1 MADDKNLVDAY
12 ASIYNKKEESS
23 EKLNEG
29 VASGLMAAGTALEIG
44 KTVGNVARGIKDKIT
59 GANEKVVPASQEGKM
74 KKANEEFV
82 SEIKAPPNQDL
93 EKRIDKI
100 EDKTMTPVQKV
111 IKTLT
116 KRPVVYAK
124 KTNEDVA
131 ITHLD
136 GSTTEIVDVVK
147 PEALGDADSKLAS
160 RLWDQVAANLDT
172 LGEMYGASFDVFEL
186 NEKKEKKLDKVGE
199 EDEDVDNDGDV
210 DDSDSYIKNKRDT
223 IGKAMGEKKGKKKD
237 KDMKEEAEQID
248 EVDCWDTHKKVG
260 MKKKGNKM
268 VNDCRPKNESFNVK
282 SPVVFSKPSEEV
294 VEESISEETFE
305 KHASSISKAHKAIK
319 K

>member
-1 MADDKNLVDAY
+1 MTDDLTKAY
-12 ASIYNKKEESS
+12 SSIYNKEEESKP
-23 EKLNEG
+23 EQ
-29 VASGLMAAGTALEIG
+29 V
-44 KTVGNVARGIKDKIT
+44 
-59 GANEKVVPASQEGKM
+59 QEGIGAAM
-74 KKANEEFV
+74 MGASLLNTANNIRKKVFKKPE
-82 SEIKAPPNQDL
+82 
-93 EKRIDKI
+93 
-100 EDKTMTPVQKV
+100 
-111 IKTLT
+111 T
-116 KRPVVYAK
+116 KPK
-124 KTNEDVA
+124 GTTTTTTTTNNMGEDVA

-136 GSTTEIVDVVK
+136 GSTTEIVDVVT
-147 PEALGDADSKLAS
+147 PEPLGDKEDQEQLQN
-160 RLWDQVAANLDT
+160 RLWDQVVANLNT
-172 LGEMYGASFDVFEL
+172 LGEMAGETYEVYKTEL
-186 NEKKEKKLDKVGE
+186 QEKKEKKLDPVGK

-210 DDSDSYIKNKRDT
+210 DDSDSYIKNKRDA

-268 VNDCRPKNESFNVK
+268 VNDCRPKNEGFNVK

-294 VEESISEETFE
+294 VEENISEETFE